1 MASRQWQVG
10 SGKWAI
16 ASGQWQVGNE
26 RWGVGSGKWA
36 VVSGQWHPRK
46 DCQIHLHNAVY
57 LVFVF
62 RVRVLL
68 GVTVSIRDELCL
80 GLWLGV
86 WLESRIG
93 FGINSWA

>member
-1 MASRQWQVG
+1 MG
-10 SGKWAI
+10 
-16 ASGQWQVGNE
+16 SGQWQVGRGE
-26 RWGVGSGKWA
+26 WA
-36 VVSGQWHPRK
+36 VASKKGLS
-46 DCQIHLHNAVY
+46 DSFAVY

>member
-1 MASRQWQVG
+1 MV
-10 SGKWAI
+10 
-16 ASGQWQVGNE
+16 
-26 RWGVGSGKWA
+26 
-36 VVSGQWHPRK
+36 
-46 DCQIHLHNAVY
+46 
-57 LVFVF
+57 

-68 GVTVSIRDELCL
+68 GGTVSIRDELCL

>member
-1 MASRQWQVG
+1 MESGQLQVG
-10 SGKWAI
+10 NGKWAMKGGEWAV
-16 ASGQWQVGNE
+16 ASG
-26 RWGVGSGKWA
+26 R
-36 VVSGQWHPRK
+36 WHPRK
-46 DCQIHLHNAVY
+46 DCQIHLHIAVY